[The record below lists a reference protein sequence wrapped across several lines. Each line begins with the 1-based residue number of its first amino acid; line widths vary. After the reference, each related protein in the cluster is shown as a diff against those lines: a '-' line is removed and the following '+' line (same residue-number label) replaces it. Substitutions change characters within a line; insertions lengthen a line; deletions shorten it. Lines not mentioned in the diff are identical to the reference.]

1 MVIGK
6 GQIMD
11 LKSFYDNVGGDYDV
25 MMSRMGN
32 KEERIIKF
40 LNKFVKDPSFENL
53 KEALSAGNAEEAFRA
68 AHTIKGVALNLEL
81 MDLQASSG
89 RLTDMLRDGEIQET
103 AQEILAQVE
112 ADYQKATECISQL

>member
-1 MVIGK
+1 MVARK

-11 LKSFYDNVGGDYDV
+11 LKSFYSNVGGDYDV
-25 MMSRMGN
+25 MMGRMGN

-40 LNKFVKDPSFENL
+40 LNKFMNDPSFENL
-53 KEALSAGNAEEAFRA
+53 KEALSTGNAEEAFRA

-89 RLTDMLRDGEIQET
+89 RLTDILRDGEIPAA

-112 ADYQKATECISQL
+112 TDYQKATECIAQL

>member
-1 MVIGK
+1 
-6 GQIMD
+6 MD
-11 LKSFYDNVGGDYDV
+11 LKSYYGHVGGDYDV

-53 KEALSAGNAEEAFRA
+53 KAALAAGDREEAFRA

-89 RLTDMLRDGEIQET
+89 RLTDILREGEIPEA

-112 ADYQKATECISQL
+112 KDYLKATECIAQL

>member
-1 MVIGK
+1 
-6 GQIMD
+6 MD

-53 KEALSAGNAEEAFRA
+53 KEALSAGNAEDAFRA